1 MTDLIQRQSKL
12 QINAWN
18 GSAALQDA
26 LPSRTPW
33 AQVQKGTARL
43 EWLAPPAPVDHR
55 DWTHP
60 DVGWGV
66 ILPENDNISAAE
78 KARGDDAPKP
88 IRDLLAARKNAPVL
102 RYRPDLQQGHLRRY
116 YPDMPA
122 QDLSVSAPNPGVGK
136 GRIPQYLLIVGSP
149 TEIPW
154 AVQYALN
161 MSTFVGRL
169 DLPEAGLRNYVDAL
183 ISDWAGQIT
192 KPQAPVVWSVDYGL
206 DDITW
211 LMAEAIA
218 GKLWQKFENDADLT
232 GRVRFNAA
240 QATGAALSAALLER
254 TPSLVVTTSHGMT
267 APLDN
272 ADALKSQLGFLVDV
286 TQAPIGP
293 QQLAGW
299 QPSGAI
305 WYAHACCS
313 AGTDSES
320 RYKGL
325 LPPTSAIGEMLEG
338 VARAAG
344 SSVAPLP
351 KALLGAPRPLRAFVG
366 HVEPTFD
373 WTLRDPNNQ
382 QVVTHVLNSA
392 LYNSLYQ
399 QDRRTPIGYALKDV
413 YKEAGAFYGAWQDA
427 IKQINDNVPGMR
439 DWALY
444 RQLVAMDRQ
453 TMVILGDPTVAMP
466 PLHP

>member
-1 MTDLIQRQSKL
+1 MTETIERPNSL
-12 QINAWN
+12 QINAWS
-18 GSAALQDA
+18 GSATLRDA

-33 AQVQKGTARL
+33 AQIEKASARL
-43 EWLAPPAPVDHR
+43 QWLAPAAPVDQR
-55 DWTHP
+55 NWMHP

-66 ILPENDNISAAE
+66 ILPDNDQMGAAE
-78 KARGDDAPKP
+78 KARGDDAPGP
-88 IRDLLAARKNAPVL
+88 IQDLLKARKDAPIL
-102 RYRPDLQQGHLRRY
+102 RYRANLQQGYLRRY
-116 YPDMPA
+116 YADMPP
-122 QDLSVSAPNPGVGK
+122 QDLSAQAPNPGIGK

-149 TEIPW
+149 VEIPW

-169 DLPEAGLRNYVDAL
+169 DLPEEGLRHYVDAL
-183 ISDWAGQIT
+183 INDWAGQT
-192 KPQAPVVWSVDYGL
+192 SRPQAPVVWSVDYGQS
-206 DDITW
+206 DITW
-211 LMAEAIA
+211 LMAQVIA
-218 GKLWQKFENDADLT
+218 GKLWDKFEADADLT
-232 GRVRFNAA
+232 GRVRFNGPG
-240 QATGAALSAALLER
+240 ATGAALSAALAER

-267 APLDN
+267 GPLDN
-272 ADALKSQLGFLVDV
+272 KALLLSQLGFPVDAV
-286 TQAPIGP
+286 QVPLGP
-293 QQLAGW
+293 AQFADW

-320 RYKGL
+320 RYKGM
-325 LPPTSAIGEMLEG
+325 LPADGAIGQMLDG
-338 VARAAG
+338 VALAAG
-344 SSVAPLP
+344 STVAPLP

-373 WTLRDPNNQ
+373 WTLRDPSNK
-382 QVVTHVLNSA
+382 QVVTHILQAA
-392 LYNSLYQ
+392 LYNNLYQ
-399 QDRRTPIGYALKDV
+399 QDMRTPIGYALREV

-427 IKQINDNVPGMR
+427 VRKINDNVTGMR

-466 PLHP
+466 LLH